1 MGSPEESPSM
11 MLDLT
16 GSLLLSALI
25 GTSICID
32 DYVIESVDDFT
43 GFQVFRAAARDQ
55 EEAAYLQHLR
65 DHGSHYDFWTEVRV
79 GGFVDIM
86 TPPGNTSHLEH
97 DLAAKGIE
105 YGLHIQNVQ
114 ELIEKEKVAARPERW
129 QMSKMAPRHAMTWTE
144 YHPVEDMYSYLDYL
158 EETFDFVTTEEIG
171 KSYEG
176 RALRVAKISKP
187 QNSSVSK
194 PAVWI
199 DGGIHAREW
208 VSPAATTWMLKE
220 LVENND
226 AHPDLLE
233 NFDWYILPSANPDGY
248 AYTRDHDRMWR
259 KTRSDNGGL
268 LHCMGV
274 DANRNWGFHWNEGGS
289 SNNKCTDTYHGPA
302 AFSEVEN
309 VAVRDFLLARKEQ
322 LVFYNSIH
330 SYSQLILLP
339 WGFQSDTPADYD
351 EMYALAMKG
360 SAALTA
366 VHGKTY
372 ETGCIPCLLY
382 IASGSSADWA
392 HGEAAIPFTTSM
404 ELRDTGLHGFLLPPD
419 QIIPT
424 AEETWAFHMTV
435 IRELAAARG

>member
-114 ELIEKEKVAARPERW
+114 ELI
-129 QMSKMAPRHAMTWTE
+129 
-144 YHPVEDMYSYLDYL
+144 

-289 SNNKCTDTYHGPA
+289 SNNKCTDTY
-302 AFSEVEN
+302 
-309 VAVRDFLLARKEQ
+309 
-322 LVFYNSIH
+322 
-330 SYSQLILLP
+330 
-339 WGFQSDTPADYD
+339 
-351 EMYALAMKG
+351 
-360 SAALTA
+360 
-366 VHGKTY
+366 
-372 ETGCIPCLLY
+372 
-382 IASGSSADWA
+382 
-392 HGEAAIPFTTSM
+392 
-404 ELRDTGLHGFLLPPD
+404 
-419 QIIPT
+419 
-424 AEETWAFHMTV
+424 
-435 IRELAAARG
+435 